1 MIFLEIHL
9 LNIDDIKPY
18 ENNPRKN
25 DKAIEPVAKSIK
37 EYGFR
42 VPIVIDKN
50 NVIVAGHARY
60 KACKQLGI
68 DKVPCVI
75 ADDLNEDQIKAYRI
89 ADNKTAEY
97 AEWDFELLEIELN
110 DIELDTDWLEFDF
123 EDEKEIPPSNLK
135 DDFIVPPVSILD
147 TRQGYWQDRKD
158 EWKALGLDS
167 SIGRD
172 DELLGKGLKQLAQ
185 KSGSNLTGTSIF
197 DPVLCEIMYKW
208 FNIYQ
213 GRIFD
218 PFAGGSVRGIIASK
232 LGYEYL
238 GIDLRQ
244 EQVEANYKNAEDLNV
259 NPIWICDDS
268 LNADEH
274 LNDES
279 VDMIFSCPPYADLE
293 VYSDDPKDLS
303 TMEYDKF
310 KQVYKEIIDIACRK
324 LKQDRFAVFVVGD
337 VRDKKGAY
345 RNFVDYTKQCF
356 NENGLVTYNEIIL
369 LEQIAT
375 ACMRARR
382 IFNTRKVVKT
392 HQNVLVFYKGD
403 IKRIRQNYSVIDVM
417 IEGE

>member
-1 MIFLEIHL
+1 MEIHL

-50 NVIVAGHARY
+50 NVIVAGHTRY

-75 ADDLNEDQIKAYRI
+75 ADDLSEDQIKAYRI

-135 DDFIVPPVSILD
+135 DDFIVPPVSVLD

-337 VRDKKGAY
+337 VRDKQGAY
-345 RNFVDYTKQCF
+345 RRFVDYTKECF
-356 NENGLVTYNEIIL
+356 TDNGLHLYNELIL
-369 LEQIAT
+369 VEQIAT
-375 ACMRARR
+375 ASLRARR
-382 IFNTRKVVKT
+382 NFNTRKVTKV
-392 HQNVLVFYKGD
+392 HQNVLVFFKGD
-403 IKRIRQNYSVIDVM
+403 IKTIRQNYTA
-417 IEGE
+417 IEVDLCY

>member
-50 NVIVAGHARY
+50 NVIVAGHTRY

-75 ADDLNEDQIKAYRI
+75 ADDLSEDQIKAYRI

-135 DDFIVPPVSILD
+135 DDFIVPPVSVLD

-337 VRDKKGAY
+337 VRDKQGAY
-345 RNFVDYTKQCF
+345 RRFVDYTKECF
-356 NENGLVTYNEIIL
+356 TDNGLHLYNELIL
-369 LEQIAT
+369 VEQIAT
-375 ACMRARR
+375 ASLRARR
-382 IFNTRKVVKT
+382 NFNTRKVTKV
-392 HQNVLVFYKGD
+392 HQNVLVFFKGD
-403 IKRIRQNYSVIDVM
+403 IKTIRQNYTA
-417 IEGE
+417 IEVDLCY